1 MGSSVAS
8 YPSCYNPSHRVPSLL
23 EPPPPPRQRELKV
36 PAPPPPPRHKGG
48 PQHLHTSPWSST
60 TPSTM
65 STKSRYGF
73 FYSLHQFVSSL
84 RSLLLFLLSVS
95 ALLFSL
101 LFSFPSPSSFLFSP
115 FISPLCLLYSYPLLL
130 LFFPLSSYLC
140 CALLSSSLLHS
151 QNRFQHHPDIYKAF
165 LEILHTYQKE
175 QRAIKE
181 GGTPSTVP
189 LSETEV
195 YSQVSQ

>member
-1 MGSSVAS
+1 MYVHVALI
-8 YPSCYNPSHRVPSLL
+8 YIFPTL
-23 EPPPPPRQRELKV
+23 
-36 PAPPPPPRHKGG
+36 
-48 PQHLHTSPWSST
+48 
-60 TPSTM
+60 
-65 STKSRYGF
+65 
-73 FYSLHQFVSSL
+73 SSL
-84 RSLLLFLLSVS
+84 S
-95 ALLFSL
+95 
-101 LFSFPSPSSFLFSP
+101 SPSS
-115 FISPLCLLYSYPLLL
+115 IIPLLSFFL
-130 LFFPLSSYLC
+130 LPSPPLSTSSPSLPSSS
-140 CALLSSSLLHS
+140 LSSSLHL